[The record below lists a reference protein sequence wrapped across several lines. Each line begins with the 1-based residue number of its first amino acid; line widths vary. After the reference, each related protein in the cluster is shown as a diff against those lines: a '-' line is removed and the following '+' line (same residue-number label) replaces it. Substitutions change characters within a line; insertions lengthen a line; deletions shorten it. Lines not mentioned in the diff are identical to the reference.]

1 VVKCGFNNSLADI
14 VLEKENPVETKFGI
28 EAMRRLDELSLLSE
42 DGEGVTRRYATKEH
56 HQAADLISSW
66 MRDAGMTTRMD
77 AVGNVIG
84 RYEAIITNAP
94 ALIIGSHQDT
104 VRQGGKYDGSYGIV
118 APILCID
125 ELNNANLR
133 FPFAIE
139 VIAFCDEEGVRFNS
153 TLLGS
158 RAIAGTFDMG
168 GLENTDATGV
178 TMREALLKFGTNPDK
193 ISDLARNPKSVL
205 AFVEIH
211 IEQGPV
217 LEEQNMAVGVVTAI
231 AGGTRLSAQITGL
244 AGHAGTVPMDSRS
257 DALTAAAEAILSV
270 ERYCSQYSGLVGTVG
285 KISANPGAVNVIP
298 GEVALTIDIRAGDDA
313 LRREA
318 VNGVIREIKAL
329 CQRRGV
335 KLTTETIHES
345 DGCQCAPW
353 LMDQLDAAVV
363 ASGHPKKRMM
373 SGAGHDG
380 MAMEHITDIGM
391 LFIRCKGGVS
401 HNPAEAISVE
411 DADTGVHALLNF
423 IKNFKTQTQPQR

>member
-1 VVKCGFNNSLADI
+1 MLKKAKI
-14 VLEKENPVETKFGI
+14 LETEFGI
-28 EAMRRLDELSLLSE
+28 EAMQRLDALALFSE
-42 DGEGVTRRYATKEH
+42 GGEGVTRRYATKEH
-56 HQAADLISSW
+56 RQAADLIQSW
-66 MRDAGMTTRMD
+66 IRDAGMTTCMD

-84 RYEAIITNAP
+84 RYEATITNAP

-104 VRQGGKYDGSYGIV
+104 VRQGGKYDGAYGIV
-118 APILCID
+118 APILCIN

-168 GLENTDATGV
+168 GLENSDAIGV
-178 TMREALLKFGTNPDK
+178 TMKEALLEFGTNPDK
-193 ISDLARNPKSVL
+193 IPDLARNPKSIL

-217 LEEQNMAVGVVTAI
+217 LEDQNMAVGVVTAI
-231 AGGTRLSAQITGL
+231 AGGTRLSAKITGL

-257 DALTAAAEAILSV
+257 DALTAAAEAILII
-270 ERYCSQYSGLVGTVG
+270 ERYCSQRSGLVGTVG
-285 KISANPGAVNVIP
+285 KISASPGAVNVIP
-298 GEVALTIDIRAGDDA
+298 GEVVLTVDIRAGDDE
-313 LRREA
+313 LRRKA
-318 VNGVIREIKAL
+318 VDDIIPEIKAL

-335 KLTTETIHES
+335 KLMTETIHES

-353 LMDQLDAAVV
+353 LMDQLDAAVI
-363 ASGHPKKRMM
+363 ASGHAKKHMM

-380 MAMEHITDIGM
+380 MAMAHITDIGM
-391 LFIRCKGGVS
+391 LFIRCKGGIS

-411 DADTGVHALLNF
+411 DANTGVQALLNF
-423 IKNFKTQTQPQR
+423 ITNFKTQTQR